1 MDALLTSGPRR
12 PAAGRALPSL
22 GSVHAGTASI
32 ILLLALQCTL
42 IFSRA
47 INWDEFFFYGQVA
60 QFARGELETPLQ
72 TLHVHGFR
80 WLVDLPGSA
89 IDHILTA
96 RLAMFVCEC
105 VTIVCIYALAR
116 RFADRL
122 TSVLAALSYISA
134 GYVLQ
139 HGMSFRVDPPVTA
152 TLMVALALFARAS
165 LGWWSA
171 ALIGA
176 LVAVAGMITI
186 KAVLFAPA
194 FAGLAWMRWAD
205 TGRTRAS
212 ALRIAAIA
220 VAALAV
226 FLALYVWHSG
236 QIAGPVHPDPALVS
250 AHADAGADAGADARG
265 TQARAAAVLNRSA
278 SDMFFVGLPPY
289 WPMIV
294 KAASLAP
301 LLAVLILAGPFTI
314 ARSALPAHEKYALA
328 GLWLPVL
335 TLAFYRNTAG
345 YYYVFLLPPLA
356 VAVTC
361 GLRGTIARFGAVP
374 VMAVM
379 LAIALATWVTDD
391 RQVLPRQR
399 AVSNAVQTMFPQGT
413 AYFDH
418 SGMIAAFRK
427 VNGFMTPWGMEQYR
441 RAGSS
446 SYRAAMERQAVP
458 LLIENDTMVTAALK
472 GDHAAVLLPED
483 SRAWRGNYVNYWG
496 TVWLAGKTVP
506 AGTREAAEFLV
517 PGPYRAEGAGL
528 VLDGAALAQGETVD
542 VGRGMHVLANRGSR
556 PARLVW
562 AAIAQA
568 PQEPPPTGDLWIGY

>member
-1 MDALLTSGPRR
+1 MDALLTSRPRR
-12 PAAGRALPSL
+12 HTAGRVLPSI
-22 GSVHAGTASI
+22 GSVHVGAASI
-32 ILLLALQCTL
+32 ILLLVLQYTL

-47 INWDEFFFYGQVA
+47 VNWDEFFFYGQVA

-122 TSVLAALSYISA
+122 TSVLAALGYISA

-152 TLMVALALFARAS
+152 TLMVALALLARAP

-176 LVAVAGMITI
+176 LIGMAGMITI

-205 TGRTRAS
+205 AGRTRAA
-212 ALRIAAIA
+212 ALRIAGIA

-250 AHADAGADAGADARG
+250 ADAGADARG

-278 SDMFFVGLPPY
+278 SDMFFVGLSPY

-301 LLAVLILAGPFTI
+301 LLAVLILAAPVTI
-314 ARSALPAHEKYALA
+314 ARSALPAHEKCALA

-361 GLRGTIARFGAVP
+361 GLRGTVARFGAVP
-374 VMAVM
+374 VMAIM

-399 AVSNAVQTMFPQGT
+399 AVSDAVQKMFPQGT

-418 SGMIAAFRK
+418 SGMIPAFSK

-446 SYRAAMERQAVP
+446 SYRSAMERQAVP

-472 GDHAAVLLPED
+472 GDRAAVLLPED
-483 SRAWRGNYVNYWG
+483 SSAWRGNYVNYWG

-506 AGTREAAEFLV
+506 AGSREASEFLV

-528 VLDGAALAQGETVD
+528 VLDGVALAEGEIVD
-542 VGRGMHVLANRGSR
+542 VGRGTHVLANLGSR

-562 AAIAQA
+562 SAIAQA
-568 PQEPPPTGDLWIGY
+568 PQDPPPKGDLWIGY